1 MNSAANQDI
10 NVKVSSSKEDFWKQ
24 HAVLQKGGGL
34 SRAEYCRKNKLNY
47 NCLGYWLYKWK
58 KYRVNRKKAVREA
71 WGRSGP
77 WFSAATSAMNFAL
90 NRTYFEN
97 LGWPGLINLYNKFK
111 INVKF
116 V

>member
-24 HAVLQKGGGL
+24 HAVLQKGSGL

-58 KYRVNRKKAVREA
+58 KISPKLIPVLPDNRFLSLLIKAEIQQQ
-71 WGRSGP
+71 
-77 WFSAATSAMNFAL
+77 AAGCNTFFCISVKTN
-90 NRTYFEN
+90 
-97 LGWPGLINLYNKFK
+97 PS
-111 INVKF
+111 KF
-116 V
+116 VART

>member
-24 HAVLQKGGGL
+24 HAVLQKNG
-34 SRAEYCRKNKLNY
+34 
-47 NCLGYWLYKWK
+47 K

-71 WGRSGP
+71 WGRSGA

>member
-24 HAVLQKGGGL
+24 HSVLQKGSGL

-58 KYRVNRKKAVREA
+58 KISPKLIPVTL
-71 WGRSGP
+71 
-77 WFSAATSAMNFAL
+77 TSASAIISEPLLCTLTFKRG
-90 NRTYFEN
+90 RT
-97 LGWPGLINLYNKFK
+97 LKIHDKSIIPLILSSLD
-111 INVKF
+111 
-116 V
+116 